1 MLPLTL
7 LAGGASDYARA
18 REVRSALQDRLDAAV
33 LGGVKGS
40 DPVAAAGAAFEA
52 PTSAGVTFAAPSF
65 VLTPA
70 GLLEGDASASVPAAF
85 LGLAGIETFTV
96 RAQASAGLKRMPT
109 DVCLTA
115 VNTTGPGLT
124 RQGSGDIHATNCRFE
139 IRSTATP
146 AASFGGNG
154 GSVTASDVCVR
165 GATVFGNAP
174 STLRTSCTIENAA
187 RLQPPAPPVGSCTN
201 AADLTI
207 QSNTPYELPPGT
219 YCGNVRLEGSGAFTL
234 RPNGVYVLRARPGGT
249 PGQVTYAGGGSLRG
263 SALIY
268 FADSTRLEL
277 GDSGQVVLSGPTS
290 GPYQGVLMSENLAIT
305 TATSMS
311 FKRSSGA
318 FLKGVIHLPSR
329 HITVGGSGSAVMDE
343 VTMVVRSISTDGAG
357 TYSFKPAPLSVA
369 HVGEAVLKQ

>member
-1 MLPLTL
+1 MRLQILDRRSGALLRRFSADRRGNIVVMGAVLMLPLTL

-165 GATVFGNAP
+165 GATVKRIER
-174 STLRTSCTIENAA
+174 RTRGATRASAATI
-187 RLQPPAPPVGSCTN
+187 
-201 AADLTI
+201 
-207 QSNTPYELPPGT
+207 
-219 YCGNVRLEGSGAFTL
+219 SGA
-234 RPNGVYVLRARPGGT
+234 
-249 PGQVTYAGGGSLRG
+249 S
-263 SALIY
+263 
-268 FADSTRLEL
+268 
-277 GDSGQVVLSGPTS
+277 
-290 GPYQGVLMSENLAIT
+290 
-305 TATSMS
+305 
-311 FKRSSGA
+311 
-318 FLKGVIHLPSR
+318 
-329 HITVGGSGSAVMDE
+329 
-343 VTMVVRSISTDGAG
+343 
-357 TYSFKPAPLSVA
+357 
-369 HVGEAVLKQ
+369 

>member
-1 MLPLTL
+1 MRLQILDRRSGALLRRFSADRRGNIVVMGAVLMLPLTL

-124 RQGSGDIHATNCRFE
+124 RRGRATSMPP
-139 IRSTATP
+139 IADLKSALPPPP

-165 GATVFGNAP
+165 GATVFATRHLHCAP
-174 STLRTSCTIENAA
+174 A
-187 RLQPPAPPVGSCTN
+187 
-201 AADLTI
+201 
-207 QSNTPYELPPGT
+207 
-219 YCGNVRLEGSGAFTL
+219 
-234 RPNGVYVLRARPGGT
+234 
-249 PGQVTYAGGGSLRG
+249 
-263 SALIY
+263 
-268 FADSTRLEL
+268 
-277 GDSGQVVLSGPTS
+277 
-290 GPYQGVLMSENLAIT
+290 
-305 TATSMS
+305 
-311 FKRSSGA
+311 
-318 FLKGVIHLPSR
+318 
-329 HITVGGSGSAVMDE
+329 
-343 VTMVVRSISTDGAG
+343 VRS
-357 TYSFKPAPLSVA
+357 KMRPACNRPPRRSVR
-369 HVGEAVLKQ
+369 VRMRRT